1 MTTHIQQRRFAIS
14 RVPQT
19 NYQTPTPFAAG
30 PPAAHVKLIAIDKDL
45 ADYRP
50 DLASDQDY
58 ATGVGFPTA
67 QWLLSHDASGRKT
80 IEVCSQEI
88 GRVLLLAFGS
98 VVTDQPDLEDAAT
111 VYRHVFRPLDASVS
125 RQLPATSLIEQAGT
139 AHDVMFPS
147 ALIERFALRGDGKA
161 RLQAEFD
168 WRSSGKRVAP
178 SGIDWTDEVD
188 ELAGAVNYF
197 YNSQMSLEVDD
208 GATTTEYQCRYD
220 AFSFELN
227 NQLLADDG
235 YRPGC
240 ALFQDADD
248 PASGMIRGE
257 CLFGERSLSCEFVV
271 RLAAGGA
278 EFTALQQQKSMNVV
292 LMAAGGIITG
302 DHVHRLT
309 VRLPV
314 TRYQVVSLGETNGL
328 MNLRVTVAPL
338 FDTATGKIAEIEL
351 INNVE
356 SYES

>member
-19 NYQTPTPFAAG
+19 NYQTATAFAVG
-30 PPAAHVKLIAIDKDL
+30 PPSSHVKLLAVDKDL

-50 DLASDQDY
+50 DLASDQGY
-58 ATGVGFPTA
+58 ATGVDFPTA

-80 IEVCSQEI
+80 VEVCSQEI
-88 GRVLLLAFGS
+88 GRLLLLAFGA
-98 VVTDQPDLEDAAT
+98 VETDQPDLEDAAS
-111 VYRHVFRPLDASVS
+111 VYRHVFRPLDASTS
-125 RQLPATSLIEQAGT
+125 RQLPATSMIEQAGA

-147 ALIERFALRGDGKA
+147 AVVERFALRGDGKS
-161 RLQAEFD
+161 RLQAEID
-168 WRSSGKRVAP
+168 WRSSGKRIAP
-178 SGIDWTDEVD
+178 SGVNWATQVD

-208 GATTTEYQCRYD
+208 GDDNTAYQCRYD

-227 NQLLADDG
+227 NQLLADEG

-240 ALFQDADD
+240 PFFQDADD
-248 PASGMIRGE
+248 SASGMIRGE
-257 CLFGERSLSCEFVV
+257 CLFGERTLSCEFVV
-271 RLAAGGA
+271 RLAPGGA
-278 EFTALQQQKSMNVV
+278 EFAALQQQKSMNIV
-292 LMAAGGIITG
+292 LSAAGGVITG

-328 MNLRVTVAPL
+328 MNLRITAAPL
-338 FDTATGKIAEIEL
+338 FDTTTGRIAEVEL

-356 SYES
+356 SYVE